1 MNGLLLVDKPTGLTS
16 HDVVGR
22 LRRSLGIRAIGH
34 AGTLDPLAS
43 GLLIALVGEA
53 TKVSDYLLNGD
64 KAYEFSVKLGLRT
77 DSFDVTGETID
88 ETDVAVSNEQL
99 QAAVQSLTGAVEL
112 EVPVHSAVKVD
123 GKRLYKFAHRGERP
137 PDVPKRQ
144 MHFYNVQMM
153 ERSGDDVLIRLHC
166 SKGSFVRAW
175 ANEFGNKLGCGG
187 TVKTLR
193 RIESVPFSVVDALPL
208 KEIENRKDY
217 GSAWISLSDCLPHFQ
232 RLDVFGRD
240 EKLLRNGQISKTMET
255 ELLRFVRFGEAPPAV
270 RVISRE
276 TNDLLALLLA
286 EKGQFYRI
294 KRVFNP
300 GVRV

>member
-22 LRRSLGIRAIGH
+22 LRRSLGTRAIGH

-64 KAYEFSVKLGLRT
+64 KSYEFSVLLGRRT
-77 DSFDVTGETID
+77 DSFDVTGETL
-88 ETDVAVSNEQL
+88 EERDVNLNAQDLQNAVG
-99 QAAVQSLTGAVEL
+99 SLTGALEL

-123 GKRLYKFAHRGERP
+123 GQRLYKFAHRGERP
-137 PDVPKRQ
+137 LEVPKRE
-144 MHFYNVQMM
+144 MHFYNVELI
-153 ERSGDDVLIRLHC
+153 ERLENVVTIRFRC

-175 ANEFGNKLGCGG
+175 ANELGNRLGCGG

-193 RIESVPFSVVDALPL
+193 RTESAPFSVAEALPL
-208 KEIENRKDY
+208 SEIEKRKDY
-217 GSAWISLSDCLPHFQ
+217 GSAWIPLSECLPHFE
-232 RLDVFGRD
+232 RLDVHGRD

-255 ELLRFVRFGEAPPAV
+255 DLLRFVRFGEAPPAV

-286 EKGQFYRI
+286 EKGEFYRI

-300 GVRV
+300 GVRP